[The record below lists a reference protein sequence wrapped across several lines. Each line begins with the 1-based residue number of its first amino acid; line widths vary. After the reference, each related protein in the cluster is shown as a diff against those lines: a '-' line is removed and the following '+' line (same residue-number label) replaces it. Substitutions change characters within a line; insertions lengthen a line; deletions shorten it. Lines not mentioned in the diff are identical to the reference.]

1 MAATASGAAFRAPLA
16 ARSCASRPTGGR
28 LAGSSTSARSGPARA
43 SASLRA
49 PRARVSPLA
58 PASSR
63 RASSPLVAR
72 AADGEEPPSAA
83 PTSGVSTRTT
93 EKPPPASEDADPT
106 SDAENAAEAETVAGT
121 VRRKREEA
129 AKLAA
134 AAGKDAAPGS
144 PGLTDT
150 INPVEIGRKSRKFLD
165 GVFKGIAQLT
175 QVTSALP
182 SADERTYDAVYDA
195 DLLSGETLTEFE
207 TPNARFTTVLVVG
220 AAGRV
225 GRVLVR
231 KLLLRGYTV
240 KALVRDAS
248 AAESI
253 PPAVD
258 VMLGDVSDAKVM
270 EAAMQGVNKVVYCA
284 RAKTLVS
291 GELNNVDVEGVKT
304 ATKALQ
310 DYNNALAIRRAGRSS
325 KTKTMLTNFVKHG
338 GVFEDWTVDET
349 RLVDPSDGKWQ
360 AAAEVAQRVNF
371 GPGFDSEGEPSK
383 FPSFDGFVFS
393 KTGVAQISADL
404 GDLGTGDQ
412 RGQVQLREHD
422 GVLLRLRGDG
432 KRYSVSLRE
441 PGQSGRT
448 FLAPFV
454 TTGKWQI
461 VRIPF
466 SQFRPEEFNRV
477 LNAGQV
483 VDQAIDLNDVE
494 RVGIRFEARNQ
505 ATSRSSGSWM
515 DELGSRSENSFGLEL
530 EYVKLLPKGEETDFI
545 LVSCGG
551 AGMEEGEDKE
561 KLVAAKRQGERV
573 VRNSGLGYTVIRPGT
588 LLEEPG
594 GNSALVF
601 DQGNRIQMPIS
612 CADVAD
618 VCVKALHD
626 EEARNKSFDVCYEY
640 KGADGGEDG
649 GATYE
654 KIAQVTGKSNNYLT
668 PALAVLE
675 KNT

>member
-1 MAATASGAAFRAPLA
+1 MVRDALRASTWPLLGSPPGRLTTRVTPFPATESIFTPTLTARAPNAPPPRNASARFAHAPNPPPPPHPLPRARHGGDGVRRGVPRA
-16 ARSCASRPTGGR
+16 ARGALERVAPDRRSPR
-28 LAGSSTSARSGPARA
+28 GSSTSARSGPARA

-49 PRARVSPLA
+49 RARVSPLA

-93 EKPPPASEDADPT
+93 EKPPPASEVADPT

-371 GPGFDSEGEPSK
+371 GPGFD
-383 FPSFDGFVFS
+383 
-393 KTGVAQISADL
+393 
-404 GDLGTGDQ
+404 
-412 RGQVQLREHD
+412 
-422 GVLLRLRGDG
+422 
-432 KRYSVSLRE
+432 
-441 PGQSGRT
+441 
-448 FLAPFV
+448 
-454 TTGKWQI
+454 
-461 VRIPF
+461 
-466 SQFRPEEFNRV
+466 
-477 LNAGQV
+477 
-483 VDQAIDLNDVE
+483 
-494 RVGIRFEARNQ
+494 
-505 ATSRSSGSWM
+505 
-515 DELGSRSENSFGLEL
+515 
-530 EYVKLLPKGEETDFI
+530 
-545 LVSCGG
+545 
-551 AGMEEGEDKE
+551 
-561 KLVAAKRQGERV
+561 
-573 VRNSGLGYTVIRPGT
+573 
-588 LLEEPG
+588 
-594 GNSALVF
+594 
-601 DQGNRIQMPIS
+601 
-612 CADVAD
+612 
-618 VCVKALHD
+618 
-626 EEARNKSFDVCYEY
+626 
-640 KGADGGEDG
+640 
-649 GATYE
+649 
-654 KIAQVTGKSNNYLT
+654 
-668 PALAVLE
+668 
-675 KNT
+675 